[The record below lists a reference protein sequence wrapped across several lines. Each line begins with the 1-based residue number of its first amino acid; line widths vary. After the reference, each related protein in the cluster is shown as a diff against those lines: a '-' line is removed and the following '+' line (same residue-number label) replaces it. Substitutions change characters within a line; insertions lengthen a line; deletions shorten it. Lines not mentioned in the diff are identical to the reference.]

1 MTGKMH
7 RGTFI
12 DFQAQV
18 GKRDAGSQRI
28 TVVGRRIKRARP
40 VGFRRR
46 QVFGGAVIKQGM
58 IKMTGLAGLV
68 ILRDGMGKFFRVQPQ
83 LAGQF
88 SQRIGLRARKTGGIK
103 WPMALL
109 SIIE

>member
-1 MTGKMH
+1 
-7 RGTFI
+7 
-12 DFQAQV
+12 
-18 GKRDAGSQRI
+18 
-28 TVVGRRIKRARP
+28 
-40 VGFRRR
+40 
-46 QVFGGAVIKQGM
+46 M
-58 IKMTGLAGLV
+58 IKMTGLAGTV

-88 SQRIGLRARKTGGIK
+88 SQRIGLRAVKTGGIK